1 MTHLLYVPNFL
12 IFLILIYLLR
22 INDIFVKKHNE
33 EVIALFDISKLSM
46 FSANTIVSMKTVSYF
61 KKSGLDVSLVF
72 PGRDKVKSDK
82 NQILD
87 FYNIKEEINV
97 VRTSYFSPV
106 WKN

>member
-1 MTHLLYVPNFL
+1 MKKSLHFLTFQNFP
-12 IFLILIYLLR
+12 
-22 INDIFVKKHNE
+22 V
-33 EVIALFDISKLSM
+33 

-87 FYNIKEEINV
+87 FYNINEEINL
-97 VRTSYFSPV
+97 VRTSYFLPFGKINFLNKFSFIFSHFMWSYYLYKV
-106 WKN
+106 LIK